1 MTALLLL
8 AVLVLV
14 LLNGFFVAAEFALV
28 RVRRSRIEE
37 EAEEGAGRPRW
48 SCASS
53 TTSRATSP
61 PASSASR

>member
-8 AVLVLV
+8 AVLALV

-28 RVRRSRIEE
+28 RVGRSRIEE
-37 EAEEGAGRPRW
+37 TRGGPSAARSAPRAARRP
-48 SCASS
+48 S
-53 TTSRATSP
+53 ATSP